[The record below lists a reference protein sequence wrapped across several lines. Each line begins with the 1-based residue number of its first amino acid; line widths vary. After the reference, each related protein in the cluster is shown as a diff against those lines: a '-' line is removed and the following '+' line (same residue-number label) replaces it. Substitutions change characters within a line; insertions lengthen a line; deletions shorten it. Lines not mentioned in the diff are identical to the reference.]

1 MKKPIKIPSGK
12 NKYYLLKN
20 RLRKNDNL
28 SENQKINLITKFF
41 IMMNNN
47 HEIKFLD
54 ENDINYF
61 IDMIKKENTL
71 THILTKEIKNFI
83 TEDFYDE
90 KYRYLKDILYK
101 YIIETYYTIGD
112 ISIFSVPDE
121 IKKHKKGKN
130 LIKRQHTFFI
140 IVKNFGMYQG
150 LKRRLFNQMVKSF
163 DKSIAN
169 YIKEYIDSYEGIN
182 KNNEPVLVG
191 DIKIDK
197 NFNMIQTI
205 DYIYKDI
212 DKYISDFRVKDES
225 STKDNSIIHLNF
237 DNITINSKSR
247 IFKERLLYHYSLL
260 LSNSIVDN
268 KYLEIKVY
276 EDFFDNEGL
285 YFLNNILF
293 FIENKKYYHALKEV
307 IIFFEYS
314 LRNNLEKNKIPINIY
329 KYNKEDQEKSFIN
342 FIEYIKEDN
351 EKRKKY
357 ANIDSLKNEYFNF
370 MRNEEYGNI
379 SLNSLTLKD
388 LIDVSVNNDY
398 LTKNESFFI
407 KFLLLN
413 DKGEGENFRNNI
425 LHGIKNEY
433 FYYNCQNKEDSN
445 KVFIFSTFYI
455 LYVIL
460 KMKEIL

>member
-1 MKKPIKIPSGK
+1 MEKMIKTPKGK
-12 NKYYLLKN
+12 DKYDFFKN
-20 RLRKNDNL
+20 NLRESDNL
-28 SENQKINLITKFF
+28 SENEKINLIKEFF

-47 HEIKFLD
+47 NKIAFLD
-54 ENDINYF
+54 ENDVNHF
-61 IDMIKKENTL
+61 IDMVKKENSL
-71 THILTKEIKNFI
+71 MLILSEEIENFI
-83 TEDFYDE
+83 NEDFYDE

-101 YIIETYYTIGD
+101 YIIETYYTTGD

-150 LKRRLFNQMVKSF
+150 LKRKLFNNMVKFF

-182 KNNEPVLVG
+182 KSNEPVLVG
-191 DIKIDK
+191 NIKIDK
-197 NFNMIQTI
+197 NFNMMQTI

-212 DKYISDFRVKDES
+212 DKYISDFRMKDES
-225 STKDNSIIHLNF
+225 GTKDDSRIYLNF
-237 DNITINSKSR
+237 DNVTINGESR

-260 LSNSIVDN
+260 LSNSAVDSQ
-268 KYLEIKVY
+268 YLEIKMY
-276 EDFFDNEGL
+276 EDFFDNDGL
-285 YFLNNILF
+285 YFFNNILF
-293 FIENKKYYHALKEV
+293 FLENKKYYHALKEV

-314 LRNNLEKNKIPINIY
+314 LRNNLEINKTPINSY
-329 KYNKEDQEKSFIN
+329 KYNKEEQEKSFSE
-342 FIEYIKEDN
+342 FIERIKEDN
-351 EKRKKY
+351 KKRKKY
-357 ANIDSLKNEYFNF
+357 ANIDSLKNEYFHF
-370 MRNEEYGNI
+370 MRNEEDGNI
-379 SLNSLTLKD
+379 LLNSLTLKN

-413 DKGEGENFRNNI
+413 DKGEGENFRNDI

-433 FYYNCQNKEDSN
+433 FYYNCQNKEDSE
-445 KVFIFSTFYI
+445 KIFLLTFFYI
-455 LYVIL
+455 FYVVL
-460 KMKEIL
+460 KINNII

>member
-1 MKKPIKIPSGK
+1 MKKTIKIPRGK
-12 NKYYLLKN
+12 NQYDFFKN
-20 RLRKNDNL
+20 SLRESNNL
-28 SENQKINLITKFF
+28 SENEKINLIKDFF

-47 HEIKFLD
+47 NKIRFLD
-54 ENDINYF
+54 ENDIHYF
-61 IDMIKKENTL
+61 IDMVKKENSLTL
-71 THILTKEIKNFI
+71 ILIEQIKNFI
-83 TEDFYDE
+83 SEDFYDE

-140 IVKNFGMYQG
+140 IIKNFGMYQG
-150 LKRRLFNQMVKSF
+150 LKRRLFNQMVKEF

-169 YIKEYIDSYEGIN
+169 YIKEYIDSYEIIN

-197 NFNMIQTI
+197 NFNMIQTV

-225 STKDNSIIHLNF
+225 STKEDSRIHLNF
-237 DNITINSKSR
+237 DNVSINGESR
-247 IFKERLLYHYSLL
+247 IFKERLLYYYSLL
-260 LSNSIVDN
+260 LSNSIDDS
-268 KYLEIKVY
+268 KYLEIKMY
-276 EDFFDNEGL
+276 EDFFDNEGF
-285 YFLNNILF
+285 YFINNILF
-293 FIENKKYYHALKEV
+293 FIEHKKYYHAFKEV

-314 LRNNLEKNKIPINIY
+314 LRNNLEKNKTPINSY
-329 KYNKEDQEKSFIN
+329 KYNKEDQEKSFSK

-351 EKRKKY
+351 KKRKKY
-357 ANIDSLKNEYFNF
+357 ANIDSLKNEYFHF
-370 MRNEEYGNI
+370 MRNEEDGNI
-379 SLNSLTLKD
+379 SLNSLTLKN

-413 DKGEGENFRNNI
+413 DKGEGENFRNDI

-433 FYYNCQNKEDSN
+433 FYYNCQNKEDSE
-445 KVFIFSTFYI
+445 KIFLLTFFYI
-455 LYVIL
+455 FYVIL
-460 KMKEIL
+460 KIKKII